1 MKSTQQAK
9 RPSNNREILGL
20 KKTVDSMANSLVR
33 LQQVINAMTGVQGQQ
48 VMKVGGRKGNQN
60 AKIQV
65 VTVDIEKERKEEKPT
80 SGSQRSEVALE
91 KDIENLALKR
101 QIDNKEG
108 ETKKNEEKRANGKG
122 LMRGMVTHH
131 SPYVSVFVP
140 I

>member
-1 MKSTQQAK
+1 
-9 RPSNNREILGL
+9 
-20 KKTVDSMANSLVR
+20 MANSLVR

-65 VTVDIEKERKEEKPT
+65 VTVDIEKERKEERPT

-91 KDIENLALKR
+91 KDIESVALKR

-122 LMRGMVTHH
+122 LMRGMGTHH

-140 I
+140 K